1 VTQTT
6 YTGRSLVPGLAHGEL
21 LVTQT
26 PLSFW
31 GGVDPQTGIVIDE
44 HHPLKGQCLSGR
56 VLALPASRGS
66 CSGSGVMLELMLS
79 GVAPAGLVC
88 CEAEEILTLGAII
101 ADEMFERSL
110 PVLQIAQL
118 DFESLS
124 GDQHASIQGQQL
136 VLQSGESSAAKSETP
151 PTDKDA
157 SIEPIHLT
165 PDDNLMLSGQAGRAA
180 QLAMQVLLRMAQ
192 IQRAEALVD
201 VTQVHIDACIYSGPS
216 SLLFAQKLLEWV
228 ANVRVPTTLNAISVD
243 QQQWRALGVK
253 PSLGLPASELADT
266 YMAMGASESFTC
278 APYQLESAPA
288 RGENIGWA
296 ESNAVVYANSVIG
309 ARTQKYA
316 DFLDVCIALTG
327 RAPSAGAHLSAG
339 RSASLI
345 IDVEAA
351 ATVDDAFWPLLG
363 LQVGELA
370 AHHIPI
376 VCGLGHLAPTNDDL
390 KAFSAAFAT
399 TSSAAM
405 FHLQDITPEADLR
418 SALNAQRLSV
428 SSRELLA
435 VRERINTASDEA
447 IDLICLGNP
456 HFSAAECAKLAQLCE
471 GKNKR
476 EGIDV
481 LVTLSRYVY
490 DKAMAAGHIAALE
503 HFGVRFIR
511 DTCWCMLGAPIV
523 PESTHAV
530 MTNSGKFAHYAPG
543 LINRPVYFGSLTECV
558 NAASQ

>member
-1 VTQTT
+1 MKRAT
-6 YTGRSLVPGLAHGEL
+6 YIGRSLVPGFAHGQL
-21 LVTQT
+21 LLTQT

-31 GGVDPQTGIVIDE
+31 GGVDPKTGVVIDE
-44 HHPLKGQCLSGR
+44 HHPLKGECLAGR

-66 CSGSGVMLELMLS
+66 CSGSGVMLELMLN
-79 GVAPAGLVC
+79 GMAPAGLVC

-101 ADEMFERSL
+101 ADEMFEQSL
-110 PVLQIAQL
+110 PVLQITQIE
-118 DFESLS
+118 FKSLS
-124 GDQHASIQGQQL
+124 NDQPVSIQGQQL
-136 VLQSGESSAAKSETP
+136 VVHEDELPVAMRVTP
-151 PTDKDA
+151 PADEENPVA
-157 SIEPIHLT
+157 PIHLT
-165 PDDNLMLSGQAGRAA
+165 PNDRSMLSGQAGRAT
-180 QLAMQVLLRMAQ
+180 QLAMQVLLRMAE
-192 IQRAEALVD
+192 IQRAEALID

-216 SLLFAQKLLEWV
+216 SLLFAQKLLEWG
-228 ANVRVPTTLNAISVD
+228 AGVRVPTTLNAISVD
-243 QQQWRALGVK
+243 QQQWRALGVM

-278 APYQLESAPA
+278 APYQLESAPS
-288 RGENIGWA
+288 RGEDIGWA

-327 RAPSAGAHLSAG
+327 RAPSAGAHLSGA
-339 RSASLI
+339 RRASLI

-351 ATVDDAFWPLLG
+351 PKIDETFWPLLG
-363 LQVGELA
+363 LHVGELA
-370 AHHIPI
+370 AHHVPM
-376 VCGLGHLAPTNDDL
+376 VCGVGHLAPTDDDL

-405 FHLQDITPEADLR
+405 FHLQGITPEA
-418 SALNAQRLSV
+418 ALDSTPNAQRLKVASH
-428 SSRELLA
+428 ELLA
-435 VRERINTASDEA
+435 VRERINTASTEA

-471 GKNKR
+471 GRSKR
-476 EGIDV
+476 EDIEV

-490 DKAMAAGHIAALE
+490 GKALAAGHITALE

-511 DTCWCMLGAPIV
+511 DTCWCMLGTPIV
-523 PESTHAV
+523 PDSKYAV

-543 LINRPVYFGSLTECV
+543 LINRPVYFGSLAECV
-558 NAASQ
+558 DAVCH